1 MAQAIPTNAGV
12 TNFGLIKVRNNA
24 AIAAEAEA
32 KQLDS
37 RPEQIVSG
45 LTSYV
50 NSCWSAA
57 KIAKQ
62 PIEQQ
67 MLANMRART
76 GNYDADKLAAIRA
89 MGGSEIYILL
99 TGTKCRAAEA
109 WIHDVLSPVADRPWT
124 IEPTPLAELDG
135 DKQAELKQEAQ
146 AVFTE
151 VMQQAQQMGQSGLV
165 PIMQL
170 REEITEYVKTRRDEL
185 LSEIKKEAKLCA
197 GRMTAKMDD
206 QLTEGGWH
214 KNFWAIIS
222 DLVTLKAGVLKGPV
236 IRRRKVKRW
245 ARRTED
251 GKWTIKVPYELVAEF
266 DRVSPFDLYPAPD
279 SRGVD
284 DGYLFERHNLTRGD
298 LLAMIGVP
306 GYNEQQIRLAI
317 QSYGTGG
324 RREFLNP
331 DSERALMEFG
341 TTNSFVS
348 GDKIEALEFW
358 GSVQGKHLIDWGMTD
373 KGIDSE
379 LDYEVNVWQVGSFT
393 IRAMLN
399 PDQLGRK
406 PYSVDSFDRVAGS
419 FWGRGIPELISD
431 LQDIC
436 NAVARS
442 IVNNAALASGPQT
455 EVNTDRIKGDS
466 TEIHPWKIWE
476 STNQQMIDG
485 PAVRFT
491 QPQIITAALMQVF
504 EFFSSLADDQSGVP
518 RWAYGQ
524 TQQGGA
530 GSTSSG
536 LSMLMGA
543 ASRGIKMVIGHVDG
557 MTEGAVERLYD
568 HNMIYDPDEEIKGDC
583 NIVARGSSS
592 LLAKEQQM
600 QRRSE
605 FLNATANPIDI
616 QIIGLKNRSKML
628 MQQAKDLDIHLDDDD
643 DLQKQIAEF
652 AKQVRAQAAQQMAG
666 QAQGSQDSP
675 AIGRAPAAK
684 PQQVDNA
691 GNPAGGTD
699 ANQFQNQEG
708 VTP

>member
-1 MAQAIPTNAGV
+1 MAQAIPTNQGV
-12 TNFGLIKVRNNA
+12 SSFGLIKVRNNDA
-24 AIAAEAEA
+24 LEAESQA
-32 KQLDS
+32 NQRDT

-45 LTSYV
+45 LTAYV
-50 NSCWSAA
+50 NACWSAA
-57 KIAKQ
+57 KQAKE
-62 PIEQQ
+62 PIERQ
-67 MLANMRART
+67 MLANMRQRN
-76 GNYDADKLAAIRA
+76 GIYDADKMAAIKS

-99 TGTKCRAAEA
+99 TATKCRAAEA

-124 IEPTPLAELDG
+124 INPTPLAELNG
-135 DKQAELKQEAQ
+135 DKQDQLKQETQ
-146 AVFTE
+146 AVFAE
-151 VMQQAQQMGQSGLV
+151 VLQQAQQMEQSHLV
-165 PIMQL
+165 PVAQL
-170 REEITEYVKTRRDEL
+170 REEISEYVKTRRDEL
-185 LSEIKKEAKLCA
+185 LSEIREEAKLCA
-197 GRMTAKMDD
+197 DRMTKKMDD

-214 KNFWAIIS
+214 DSFWAIIS

-245 ARRTED
+245 VRRTED

-284 DGYLFERHNLTRGD
+284 DGYLFERHNLTRSD
-298 LLAMIGVP
+298 VLAMIGVP
-306 GYNEQQIRLAI
+306 GYNEANIREAI
-317 QSYGTGG
+317 RNYGTGG

-341 TTNSFVS
+341 TSNSLVS
-348 GDKIEALEFW
+348 GDKMEALEFW
-358 GSVQGKHLIDWGMTD
+358 GSVQGKHLIDWGMTGTD
-373 KGIDSE
+373 IDPE
-379 LDYEVNVWQVGSFT
+379 LDYEVNVWQIGSIT

-442 IVNNAALASGPQT
+442 IINNAALSSGPQT
-455 EVNTDRIKGDS
+455 EVNTDRIKGAN
-466 TEIHPWKIWE
+466 TEIYPWKIWE
-476 STNQQMIDG
+476 STNQQMMDG

-491 QPQIITAALMQVF
+491 QPQIVTAQLMQVY

-543 ASRGIKMVIGHVDG
+543 ASRGIKMVIGHADN
-557 MTEGAVERLYD
+557 MTEKAIERLYD
-568 HNMIYDPDEEIKGDC
+568 YNMIYDQDEDIKGDC

-592 LLAKEQQM
+592 LIAKEQMM
-600 QRRSE
+600 QKRNE
-605 FLNATANPIDI
+605 FLQTTANPVDM
-616 QIIGLKNRSKML
+616 QLVGLKNRSKML
-628 MQQAKDLDIHLDDDD
+628 MQQAKELDIHLDDDD

-652 AKQVRAQAAQQMAG
+652 AQQVRAQAMA
-666 QAQGSQDSP
+666 AQGQGSKDSP
-675 AIGRAPAAK
+675 AIGRAPDAK

-691 GNPAGGTD
+691 GNPAGGT
-699 ANQFQNQEG
+699 ATNTFQNQAA
-708 VTP
+708 